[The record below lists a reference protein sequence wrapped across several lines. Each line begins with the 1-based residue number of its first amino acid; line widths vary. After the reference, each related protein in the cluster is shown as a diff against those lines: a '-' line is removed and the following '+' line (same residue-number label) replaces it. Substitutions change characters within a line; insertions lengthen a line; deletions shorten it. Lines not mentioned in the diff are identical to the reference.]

1 LCGNKLDLNRE
12 VEFNEGKDIADKENM
27 KYFEVSAKNAIGID
41 DMFYNCIVCL
51 PFFEQ
56 FNVDKKLL
64 VQELESNNK
73 NKIIQNNSI
82 YDFRK
87 NDNNNINTHKPVL
100 NVNYNNNN
108 NDNKDFYQMNIDNEE
123 NNDKCNC

>member
-1 LCGNKLDLNRE
+1 
-12 VEFNEGKDIADKENM
+12 M

>member
-1 LCGNKLDLNRE
+1 
-12 VEFNEGKDIADKENM
+12 M

-64 VQELESNNK
+64 VQELESNN
-73 NKIIQNNSI
+73 
-82 YDFRK
+82 
-87 NDNNNINTHKPVL
+87 INTYKPVL

-108 NDNKDFYQMNIDNEE
+108 DNKDLYQMNIDNEE